1 MKTNDKYTTPYK
13 HLPTYCLKM
22 KVDRIDDLM
31 DKIAEGTLTDEDF
44 NHIKGILREMQFCCE
59 NLYNERKQNK
69 KEGTN

>member
-1 MKTNDKYTTPYK
+1 MKA
-13 HLPTYCLKM
+13 
-22 KVDRIDDLM
+22 DRIDDLM

-69 KEGTN
+69 KEGTK